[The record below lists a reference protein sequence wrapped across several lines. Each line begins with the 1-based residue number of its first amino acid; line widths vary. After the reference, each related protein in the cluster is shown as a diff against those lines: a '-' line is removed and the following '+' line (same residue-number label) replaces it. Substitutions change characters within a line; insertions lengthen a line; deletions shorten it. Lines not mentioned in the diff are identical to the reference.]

1 MKKQILFVDDE
12 PNVLDGLR
20 RLLGD
25 CRETWELSF
34 ATSVDE
40 ALRKAMETDFDAV
53 VSDVSMP
60 VKDGFELLRGMKKN
74 ERTREVPVVMLTGLN
89 ERELKRRAL
98 DLGAADLLNKPAERE
113 DLIARLRSVIR
124 LKSYQDEIKAHNAT
138 LEKKVRERTRDLAD
152 SRLDLILRL
161 AGVNE
166 YRDKVAGNHGLKV
179 GAYSRITAEAMG
191 LENLFVERLFLASPL
206 HDIGLLAVPEKVL
219 WKKDVLTFEEWELM
233 RQHCVAGHTVLG
245 RRISGGDIFHSF
257 WENGSKR
264 DYDPN
269 RNPILKMAAAIAL
282 THHEWWN
289 GKGYP
294 NGLAGRDI
302 PLESRVVAA
311 ADVFDELT
319 SDRPYKKACSGR
331 EALATIRKAA
341 GEQFDPDV
349 YAAFDNAF
357 KRIDAARQQFSLAAG
372 TVSGGGPA

>member
-12 PNVLDGLR
+12 TNVLEGLR

-25 CRETWELSF
+25 CRETWEFSF

-40 ALRKAMETDFDAV
+40 ALRKAAETNFDAI
-53 VSDVSMP
+53 VSDISMP
-60 VKDGFELLRGMKKN
+60 VKDGFELLRGLKKN
-74 ERTREVPVVMLTGLN
+74 GQTREIPVVMLTGLN
-89 ERELKRRAL
+89 EREFKRRAL

-124 LKSYQDEIKAHNAT
+124 LKSYQDEIKAYNAT

-152 SRLDLILRL
+152 SRLDLIVRL

-166 YRDKVAGNHGLKV
+166 YRDKIAGNHGLKV
-179 GAYSRITAEAMG
+179 GAYSRIVAEAMG
-191 LENLFVERLFLASPL
+191 LESVFVERLFLASPL
-206 HDIGLLAVPEKVL
+206 HDIGQIAVPEKIL

-233 RQHCVAGHTVLG
+233 REHCAIGHAILS
-245 RRISGGDIFHSF
+245 RKISGGDWFHF
-257 WENGSKR
+257 FGENGPKR

-269 RNPILKMAAAIAL
+269 KNPILNMAASIAL

-294 NGLAGRDI
+294 NGLAGEDI
-302 PLESRVVAA
+302 PLESRIVAL

-319 SDRPYKKACSGR
+319 SDRPYEKALSGHD
-331 EALATIRKAA
+331 ALVSVRKAA
-341 GEQFDPDV
+341 GERFDPEI
-349 YAAFDNAF
+349 YAVLDKSF
-357 KRIDAARQQFSLAAG
+357 KRIDSARRRFSKPEG
-372 TVSGGGPA
+372 IVSGELR